1 MTAVWRPADPLDALV
16 AAAGR
21 GAVLAV
27 PTESSYG
34 LAVDPRNRTAVEA
47 VYRVK
52 GREAG
57 KPLPVVVAA
66 ADQLALLGVDPAD
79 PRAARLA
86 RCWPGAVSGVL
97 PLRPGAAELP
107 AAAGERTV
115 AVRVPDHPLLR
126 RLLAAAGPLTATSA
140 NPSGEPPLL
149 DPEAVAALLDRLD
162 GLDAVV
168 VDGGRLGGGPPS
180 TLVAFAGDGGWEV
193 LRPGRVGA
201 ERLAACLGPSA
212 GGAAARGRIA
222 RSVRLKPGEEA

>member
-1 MTAVWRPADPLDALV
+1 MTARWRPGDPRETL
-16 AAAGR
+16 AAAVAR

-34 LAVDPRNRTAVEA
+34 LAVDPRNPTAVEA
-47 VYRVK
+47 ISRGK

-57 KPLPVVVAA
+57 KPLPVVVAGV
-66 ADQLALLGVDPAD
+66 DQLALLGVDPAD
-79 PRAARLA
+79 PRAVRVA

-97 PLRPGAAELP
+97 PLRPDAPDLP

-115 AVRVPDHPLLR
+115 AVRVPDHRLL
-126 RLLAAAGPLTATSA
+126 LAVLAAAGPLTATSA

-149 DPEAVAALLDRLD
+149 DPDGAAGLLD
-162 GLDAVV
+162 GHDALV

-180 TLVAFAGDGGWEV
+180 TLVAFPAGGGWEV

-201 ERLAACLGPSA
+201 GRLTACLGPAA
-212 GGAAARGRIA
+212 GGPGREG
-222 RSVRLKPGEEA
+222 SPGRAG